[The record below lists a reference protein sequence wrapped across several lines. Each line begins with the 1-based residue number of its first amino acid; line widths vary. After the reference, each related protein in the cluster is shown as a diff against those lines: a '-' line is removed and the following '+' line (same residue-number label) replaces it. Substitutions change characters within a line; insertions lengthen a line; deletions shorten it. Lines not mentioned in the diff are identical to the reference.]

1 MKNKVM
7 KKFRIF
13 YNNGQLHEDVE
24 SDQTLEKLRFDL
36 NNGLWLLIGR
46 KLISPRV
53 ITEIV
58 EVDKE

>member
-1 MKNKVM
+1 MKY
-7 KKFRIF
+7 RIF

-24 SDQTLEKLRFDL
+24 SGQTLEQLRSDL
-36 NNGLWLLIGR
+36 NSGLWLLVGR

-58 EVDKE
+58 EVIENG

>member
-1 MKNKVM
+1 MKY
-7 KKFRIF
+7 RIF

-24 SDQTLEKLRFDL
+24 SGQTLEQLRSDL
-36 NNGLWLLIGR
+36 NSELWLLVGR

-58 EVDKE
+58 EVIENE

>member
-1 MKNKVM
+1 MNKY
-7 KKFRIF
+7 RIF

-24 SDQTLEKLRFDL
+24 SDQTLEQLRFDL
-36 NNGLWLLIGR
+36 NNGLWLLLGR

-58 EVDKE
+58 EVES

>member
-1 MKNKVM
+1 MKY
-7 KKFRIF
+7 RIF

-24 SDQTLEKLRFDL
+24 SGQTLEQLRSDL
-36 NNGLWLLIGR
+36 NSGLWLLVGR

-58 EVDKE
+58 EVIENE

>member
-1 MKNKVM
+1 MKY
-7 KKFRIF
+7 RIF

-24 SDQTLEKLRFDL
+24 SGQTLEQLRSDL
-36 NNGLWLLIGR
+36 NSGLWLLVGH

-58 EVDKE
+58 EVIENE

>member
-1 MKNKVM
+1 MKY
-7 KKFRIF
+7 RIF

-24 SDQTLEKLRFDL
+24 SGQTLEQLRGDL
-36 NNGLWLLIGR
+36 NSGLWLLVGR

-58 EVDKE
+58 EVVENE